1 MDELAK
7 LLDGNK
13 RFVEGRPMQK
23 DLAGQRKDTLAG
35 QHPFVTV
42 VSCSDSRVVPE
53 YLFDAGIGE
62 LFVVRLAGNVVD
74 SCALGSIEYGVEH
87 LHTPLLVVLGHEKC
101 GAVTAAC
108 KMLCEHNH
116 IDSIIEKIKPVVGK
130 TGPDDVEK
138 TIEQNVLWVRDCIV
152 NSSKPVKE
160 KVAEGK
166 LTVVGLKY
174 SLTTG
179 KVEQVE

>member
-1 MDELAK
+1 MDELAR

-13 RFVEGRPMQK
+13 RFVNGNFKPK
-23 DLAGQRKDTLAG
+23 DLSAQRNETLTG
-35 QHPFVTV
+35 QHPFVTI

-53 YLFDAGIGE
+53 YIFDAGIGE
-62 LFVVRLAGNVVD
+62 LFIVRAAGNVVD
-74 SCALGSIEYGVEH
+74 SCALGSVEYGVGH

-108 KMLCEHNH
+108 KMLCENNH
-116 IDSIIEKIKPVVGK
+116 IDSVLDKIKPVVGK
-130 TGPDDVEK
+130 TGPSDVEK
-138 TIEQNVLWVRDCIV
+138 TIEENVRWVQECIK
-152 NSSKPVKE
+152 NSSKVVKE
-160 KVAEGK
+160 KVAEEK

-179 KVEQVE
+179 KVEIVK